1 MSEFEGDLHPHG
13 VCIMHAVA
21 LQAVQFPLHW
31 QIEVNVTL
39 YIPQRA
45 AASNEAHS

>member
-1 MSEFEGDLHPHG
+1 
-13 VCIMHAVA
+13 MHAVA

-31 QIEVNVTL
+31 QIEVNVAL